1 MLKLVRTRPLIN
13 RRMFDRVIARLR
25 SAFYRGKNE
34 EKEREKKKKKKKKK
48 KRKEKR
54 NNRQV
59 PFAKNTVQTCA

>member
-48 KRKEKR
+48 RKEKR